1 MAAIDQRNVD
11 SLQELYRLWK
21 LSKGTS
27 TRPWLDLLADRVVFR
42 SAGAADS
49 AIGFARDGVAP
60 RDVEQYFTDLGRDW
74 EMLDFEVE
82 SMIAQGDRVAV
93 LSRCSW
99 RNRHTGKASTTMKA
113 DFFRF
118 ENGRVVEFAELF
130 DTAGAV
136 AAATP

>member
-42 SAGAADS
+42 STGAGDP
-49 AIGFARDGVAP
+49 AIGFARDAVEP
-60 RDVEQYFTDLGRDW
+60 KEVEQYFADLARNW
-74 EMLDFEVE
+74 EMLEFEVE
-82 SMIAQGDRVAV
+82 SMTAQGDRIAV

-99 RNRHTGKASTTMKA
+99 RNRHTGKASSTMKA

-118 ENGRVVEFAELF
+118 ENGRVIEFAELF

-136 AAATP
+136 AAATV